1 MSFFDE
7 TKNAGLVL
15 LIIALLG
22 IVFAAIAVFL
32 LDGYKDM
39 EMWKKIV
46 FIIGAVVG
54 SAVYVI
60 LGLDIMAGSCRFQI
74 GNLFSDVTSK
84 FGVLVAL
91 TAGFGISEVLN
102 SIISIIAG
110 FDVGGQIGSI
120 IVGIL
125 FIVMAFLLAGD
136 NEDARKVIWIILLIL
151 YILMLIFSILA
162 CLVLIGIPMLLLS
175 IFLVTYLL
183 SPEVKSK
190 CGM

>member
-120 IVGIL
+120 VVGIL

>member
-22 IVFAAIAVFL
+22 IVLAIVAVFA
-32 LDGYKDM
+32 LDGYKDL
-39 EMWKKIV
+39 EMWKKVMIIV
-46 FIIGAVVG
+46 GAVLG
-54 SAVYVI
+54 SAVYVL
-60 LGLDIMAGSCRFQI
+60 LGLDIMKGSATLQI
-74 GNLFSDVTSK
+74 GNLFSDLTSK

-102 SIISIIAG
+102 SIFAVIAG
-110 FDVGGQIGSI
+110 FDVGSQIGSI
-120 IVGIL
+120 VIGVL
-125 FIVMAFLLAGD
+125 FIVMAWLLVDGG
-136 NEDARKVIWIILLIL
+136 EDARKIMWIILLVL

-175 IFLVTYLL
+175 IFLVTYIL